1 MLKAVIFDLDG
12 TLTDCDTEGA
22 KREVASLIAKLTG
35 KPYNAVKAKLDD
47 IHYTFNIKGIYDRNV
62 WWGHIDPHLSDEEK
76 QELTNV
82 YWHHIV
88 TTTSLKPF
96 AELLLET
103 LKQRGLTLVLLTD
116 YDGESFSKRERINL
130 LSIISFFDLVV
141 IAGDDTAETK
151 PSSEPYTYILET
163 LHLAPHQVL
172 MVGDKPEV
180 DLEGAR
186 DLGMRTLLLESDY
199 GDEWDHTVTDL
210 PGVLTH
216 IGQLTKQLTHR

>member
-1 MLKAVIFDLDG
+1 
-12 TLTDCDTEGA
+12 
-22 KREVASLIAKLTG
+22 
-35 KPYNAVKAKLDD
+35 
-47 IHYTFNIKGIYDRNV
+47 
-62 WWGHIDPHLSDEEK
+62 
-76 QELTNV
+76 LTNV

-88 TTTSLKPF
+88 TTTYLKPF
-96 AELLLET
+96 AELLLKT
-103 LKQRGLTLVLLTD
+103 LKQKGLTLVLLTD

-130 LSIISFFDLVV
+130 LPIISFFDLVV

-163 LHLAPHQVL
+163 LQLAPHQVL

-186 DLGMRTLLLESDY
+186 DMGMKTLLLKGDY

-210 PGVLTH
+210 PGVLAH
-216 IGQLTKQLTHR
+216 IGQLTK